1 MKPFAL
7 FFIFL
12 VVGLLSVPFSLLV
25 LINPVPFFVGAVM
38 LLGIGGMNELVHF
51 LLRMS
56 RPNWFRNFF
65 WPASLGLATPWILGM
80 LYILVLV
87 LLAPGSL

>member
-7 FFIFL
+7 FLIFL

-38 LLGIGGMNELVHF
+38 LLGNGGMNELV
-51 LLRMS
+51 
-56 RPNWFRNFF
+56 
-65 WPASLGLATPWILGM
+65 
-80 LYILVLV
+80 
-87 LLAPGSL
+87 